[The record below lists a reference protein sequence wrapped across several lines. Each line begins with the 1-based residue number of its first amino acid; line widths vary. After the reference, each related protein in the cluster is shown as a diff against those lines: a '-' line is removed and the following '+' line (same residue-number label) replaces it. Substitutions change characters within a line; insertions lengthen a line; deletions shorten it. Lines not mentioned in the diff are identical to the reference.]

1 MIYLQLQFYF
11 HSFLIDISA
20 LDRSNLYANQLTFTV

>member
-11 HSFLIDISA
+11 HSSLIDIST
-20 LDRSNLYANQLTFTV
+20 LDRFNLYANQLTFTM